1 VGQIAK
7 ITLGYALWFVSMALS
22 LWAVL
27 LLRIVLISD
36 VPIGLLRT
44 SYWSLRL
51 WNYAGSALVGL
62 AWLVL
67 AIATEGYFLEASE
80 ETLSVMLRRAAKI
93 LSAEVVFL
101 SIVYG
106 IRLMI

>member
-1 VGQIAK
+1 MGQIAR
-7 ITLGYALWFVSMALS
+7 ILLGYALWFVSMALS

-27 LLRIVLISD
+27 MLRTVLVVD

-51 WNYAGSALVGL
+51 WNYAGSALAGL

-67 AIATEGYFLEASE
+67 AVATEGHFCEASE
-80 ETLSVMLRRAAKI
+80 ETLTVMLRRAAKI
-93 LSAEVVFL
+93 LSAEVAFL

-106 IRLMI
+106 IHLLI

>member
-1 VGQIAK
+1 VEQIAK
-7 ITLGYALWFVSMALS
+7 TVLGYILWFASMALS

-27 LLRIVLISD
+27 MLRVALVSD
-36 VPIGLLRT
+36 VPIGLLRV

-67 AIATEGYFLEASE
+67 AIATEGYFLEASG
-80 ETLSVMLRRAAKI
+80 ETWTVMFRRAAKI

-106 IRLMI
+106 IRLVI

>member
-1 VGQIAK
+1 MGQIAR
-7 ITLGYALWFVSMALS
+7 IVLGYALWFVSMALS

-27 LLRIVLISD
+27 MLRIVLVSD

-44 SYWSLRL
+44 RYWSLRL
-51 WNYAGSALVGL
+51 WNYTGSALVGL

-67 AIATEGYFLEASE
+67 AVATEGYFREASE
-80 ETLSVMLRRAAKI
+80 ETWMVMLRRAAKI

-101 SIVYG
+101 SMVYG
-106 IRLMI
+106 IHLLI

>member
-1 VGQIAK
+1 MEQIAK
-7 ITLGYALWFVSMALS
+7 TVVGYVLWFASMALS

-27 LLRIVLISD
+27 MLRVVLVSD
-36 VPIGLLRT
+36 VPIGLLRV
-44 SYWSLRL
+44 SAWSLRL
-51 WNYAGSALVGL
+51 WNYGGSVLVGL
-62 AWLVL
+62 AWLGF
-67 AIATEGYFLEASE
+67 AMATEGYFREASE

-106 IRLMI
+106 IHLLI

>member
-1 VGQIAK
+1 MGRIAR
-7 ITLGYALWFVSMALS
+7 ILLGYVLWFVSMALS

-27 LLRIVLISD
+27 MLRVVLISD
-36 VPIGLLRT
+36 VPIGLLRV

-51 WNYAGSALVGL
+51 WNYSGSALVGL

-67 AIATEGYFLEASE
+67 AVATEGYFREASE
-80 ETLSVMLRRAAKI
+80 ETWTELLRCAAKI

-101 SIVYG
+101 GIVYG
-106 IRLMI
+106 IHLLI

>member
-1 VGQIAK
+1 MEQIAK
-7 ITLGYALWFVSMALS
+7 TVVGYVLWFASMALS

-27 LLRIVLISD
+27 MLRVVLIQD
-36 VPIGLLRT
+36 VPIGLLRV
-44 SYWSLRL
+44 SAWSLRL
-51 WNYAGSALVGL
+51 WNYVGSTLVGL

-67 AIATEGYFLEASE
+67 AIATEGYFHEAAE
-80 ETLSVMLRRAAKI
+80 EPWMVMLRRAAKI

-106 IRLMI
+106 IQLMI

>member
-7 ITLGYALWFVSMALS
+7 TVLGYVLWFASMALS

-27 LLRIVLISD
+27 MLRVVLVSD
-36 VPIGLLRT
+36 VPIGVLRVR
-44 SYWSLRL
+44 YWSLRL
-51 WNYAGSALVGL
+51 WNYGGSVLVGL

-67 AIATEGYFLEASE
+67 AVATEGYFREASE
-80 ETLSVMLRRAAKI
+80 ETWTVMLRRAAKI

-106 IRLMI
+106 IHLLI

>member
-7 ITLGYALWFVSMALS
+7 TVLGYVLWFASMALS

-27 LLRIVLISD
+27 MLRVVLISD
-36 VPIGLLRT
+36 VPIGLLRV
-44 SYWSLRL
+44 SAWSLRM
-51 WNYAGSALVGL
+51 WNYGGSALVGL

-67 AIATEGYFLEASE
+67 AMASEGYFREASE

-101 SIVYG
+101 GIVYG
-106 IRLMI
+106 IHLLI

>member
-7 ITLGYALWFVSMALS
+7 TVLGYVLWFASMALS

-27 LLRIVLISD
+27 MLRIVLVSD
-36 VPIGLLRT
+36 VPIGMLRV

-67 AIATEGYFLEASE
+67 AIATEGYFLEASG

-106 IRLMI
+106 IQLAI

>member
-1 VGQIAK
+1 M
-7 ITLGYALWFVSMALS
+7 LGYVLWFASMALS

-27 LLRIVLISD
+27 MLRVVLVSD
-36 VPIGLLRT
+36 VPIGVLRVR
-44 SYWSLRL
+44 YWSLRL

-67 AIATEGYFLEASE
+67 AVATEGYFREASE
-80 ETLSVMLRRAAKI
+80 ETWTVMLRRAAKI

-106 IRLMI
+106 IHLLI

>member
-1 VGQIAK
+1 MGQIAK
-7 ITLGYALWFVSMALS
+7 TVLGYILWFASMALS

-27 LLRIVLISD
+27 MLRVVLISD
-36 VPIGLLRT
+36 VPIGLLRV

-51 WNYAGSALVGL
+51 WNYGGSALVGL

-67 AIATEGYFLEASE
+67 AIATEGYFHEASE
-80 ETLSVMLRRAAKI
+80 ETLPVMFRRAAKI

-101 SIVYG
+101 GIVYG

>member
-7 ITLGYALWFVSMALS
+7 IVLGYVLWFASMALS

-27 LLRIVLISD
+27 MLRVVLVSD
-36 VPIGLLRT
+36 VPIGLLRV
-44 SYWSLRL
+44 SAWSLRL

-67 AIATEGYFLEASE
+67 AMATEGYFLEASG
-80 ETLSVMLRRAAKI
+80 ETWTVMLRRAAKI

-106 IRLMI
+106 IRLII

>member
-1 VGQIAK
+1 VGRIAK
-7 ITLGYALWFVSMALS
+7 ITLGYVLWFVSMALS

-27 LLRIVLISD
+27 LLRTVLVTD

-51 WNYAGSALVGL
+51 WNYAGSALVGI
-62 AWLVL
+62 AWLVF
-67 AIATEGYFLEASE
+67 AMATEGYFHEASE
-80 ETLSVMLRRAAKI
+80 ETSSVMLRRAAKI

-101 SIVYG
+101 GIVYG
-106 IRLMI
+106 IHLVI

>member
-1 VGQIAK
+1 MGQIAR
-7 ITLGYALWFVSMALS
+7 IVLGYVLWFVSMALS

-27 LLRIVLISD
+27 MLRVVLVSD
-36 VPIGLLRT
+36 VPIGVLRVR
-44 SYWSLRL
+44 YWSLRL
-51 WNYAGSALVGL
+51 WNYGGSVLVGL

-67 AIATEGYFLEASE
+67 AVATEGYFREASE
-80 ETLSVMLRRAAKI
+80 ETWTVMLRRAAKI

-106 IRLMI
+106 IHLLI

>member
-1 VGQIAK
+1 MARIL
-7 ITLGYALWFVSMALS
+7 LGYVLWFVSMALS
-22 LWAVL
+22 LCALL
-27 LLRIVLISD
+27 LLRTVLISD
-36 VPIGLLRT
+36 IPIGLLRT

-67 AIATEGYFLEASE
+67 AIATEGYFHEASE
-80 ETLSVMLRRAAKI
+80 ETWTVLLRCAAKI

-106 IRLMI
+106 IHLLIG

>member
-7 ITLGYALWFVSMALS
+7 IVLGYVLWFASMALS

-27 LLRIVLISD
+27 MLRVVLISD
-36 VPIGLLRT
+36 VPIGLLRV
-44 SYWSLRL
+44 SAWSLRL

-62 AWLVL
+62 TWLVL

-80 ETLSVMLRRAAKI
+80 ETLPVMLRRAAKI

-101 SIVYG
+101 SVVYG

>member
-1 VGQIAK
+1 VEQIAK
-7 ITLGYALWFVSMALS
+7 TVLGYVLWFASMALS

-27 LLRIVLISD
+27 MLRVALVSD
-36 VPIGLLRT
+36 VPIGLLRV

-67 AIATEGYFLEASE
+67 AIATEGYFLEASG
-80 ETLSVMLRRAAKI
+80 ETWTVMFRRAAKI

-106 IRLMI
+106 IRLVI

>member
-1 VGQIAK
+1 MGQIAK
-7 ITLGYALWFVSMALS
+7 TVLGYVLWFASMALS

-27 LLRIVLISD
+27 MLRVVLISD
-36 VPIGLLRT
+36 VPIGLLRVR
-44 SYWSLRL
+44 YWSLRL
-51 WNYAGSALVGL
+51 WNYVGSALVGL

-67 AIATEGYFLEASE
+67 AIATEGYFREASE

-106 IRLMI
+106 IHLLI